1 MYLTTI
7 FVELIKVF
15 APVVIA
21 YIFTVILFDIV
32 VRGFRGY

>member
-7 FVELIKVF
+7 LVELIKVF

-21 YIFTVILFDIV
+21 YIFVVILFDIV